1 MALTARR
8 SDHQPYEL
16 SQRFI
21 QCCLLT
27 DGSLY
32 TDDSVWTVEHV
43 EWLRQ
48 SMTGKNADLGKRDFY
63 TKLVDQLEK
72 LGREHP
78 ERKKPVARLLVEMMH
93 LFYAYNVDVSATG
106 INRRLEFVY
115 DACEYTPEELQQAK
129 HSPWVTQ
136 GIGRVGMAQV
146 QLFDCLCFLM
156 DLTTSLKQES
166 DQSEVKAMFE
176 DAENGWRQ
184 FVRRIE
190 SLAEGQRDLMVYYTL
205 PHLIYPH
212 YIEDSS
218 TQGHRQ
224 RMVDA
229 YADLLPVGSDELNTD
244 EKLWAIRSAL
254 VEQQLINDPTMSFY
268 DEPLASG
275 WGRIEGEDETF
286 SDMLAGL
293 EFKKQIIL
301 YGPPGTSKS
310 HDAKQLSRALIQRER
325 IASIGAVAYLEERRG
340 KGSGQG
346 VDDIY
351 TDYVHELQMHPTFAY
366 EDFIGGWQFRAG
378 ATEFI
383 PGFLPRLVRRI
394 EHMNQKSRNE
404 GRNPIP
410 HVLILDEI
418 NRVDLS
424 RAMGE
429 AFTLLDGRGNSVV
442 IPAPSPETPKEDGY
456 RLSLPEN
463 LYIIGTMNEI
473 DQSLELVDYAMRR
486 RFLWFECTYSPERL
500 HQIIQHRWQNTDT
513 TGRRV
518 FERVEEAFND
528 YVTACSR
535 LNHKIS
541 ESPVLGRDYVIGQTV
556 FGEIVYFVGKKLA
569 ATPQTRTPVWTTKG
583 DAAEAVQQVWN
594 LSIRPLLKEYLRS
607 AEPDI
612 RDRTVEELSTA
623 FLRRP
628 AS

>member
-1 MALTARR
+1 M
-8 SDHQPYEL
+8 
-16 SQRFI
+16 
-21 QCCLLT
+21 
-27 DGSLY
+27 
-32 TDDSVWTVEHV
+32 WTVDHV

-48 SMTGKNADLGKRDFY
+48 SMTGKNADLSPRDFY
-63 TKLVDQLEK
+63 TKLDDQLEQ
-72 LGREHP
+72 LAREHP
-78 ERKKPVARLLVEMMH
+78 DRKKPVARLLVEMLH
-93 LFYAYNVDVSATG
+93 LFYAYNVDVSATRT
-106 INRRLEFVY
+106 NRRLEFVY
-115 DACEYTPEELQQAK
+115 DACEYTPQERQMAES
-129 HSPWVTQ
+129 SPWITQ

-156 DLTTSLKQES
+156 DLTTSLKQENN
-166 DQSEVKAMFE
+166 QSEVEQMFLE
-176 DAENGWRQ
+176 AESGWRD

-190 SLAEGQRDLMVYYTL
+190 SLSEGRRDLMVYYTV
-205 PHLIYPH
+205 PHLIYPD

-224 RMVDA
+224 RIVAA
-229 YADLLPVGSDELNTD
+229 YDELLPKNSDDLNTD
-244 EKLWAIRSAL
+244 EKLWEIRSAL
-254 VEQQLINDPTMSFY
+254 VEQQLIDDPALSFY

-275 WGRIEGEDETF
+275 WGRIEGEDEAF

-293 EFKKQIIL
+293 EFKQQIIL

-325 IASIGAVAYLEERRG
+325 IASIGAVAYLKERRIKAG
-340 KGSGQG
+340 NQS

-351 TDYVHELQMHPTFAY
+351 TSYVHELQMHPTFAY
-366 EDFIGGWQFRAG
+366 EDFIGGWQFRDG
-378 ATEFI
+378 ATKFI
-383 PGFLPRLVRRI
+383 PGFLPRLVNRI
-394 EHMNQKSRNE
+394 NDMNQASTDE
-404 GRNPIP
+404 GRKPIP

-429 AFTLLDGRGNSVV
+429 AFTLLDGRGNSVI
-442 IPAPSPETPKEDGY
+442 IPAPSPETYEEEGY

-500 HQIIQHRWQNTDT
+500 HQIIRHRWDNTDT
-513 TGRRV
+513 TGRRQ
-518 FERVEEAFND
+518 FSRVEAAFTD
-528 YVTACSR
+528 YVAACSL
-535 LNHKIS
+535 LNQRIR

-556 FGEIVYFVGKKLA
+556 FGEIVYFVGKKLS
-569 ATPQTRTPVWTTKG
+569 ATPQTSTPIWTTK
-583 DAAEAVQQVWN
+583 DEAAEPVQRLWD

-607 AEPDI
+607 ADPDS
-612 RDRTVEELSTA
+612 RDRTVDELGAT

-628 AS
+628 VS